1 MPVNRKEVRL
11 KTLPLRIT
19 PRQFD
24 RLVAARARD
33 ALAIQEHVRRGIDF
47 YLDALEK
54 RVAREMQEVATPAD
68 NPPPAPRDAPKGA
81 LAAPPK
87 ARLSS
92 KPAYQMR

>member
-54 RVAREMQEVATPAD
+54 RVAKEAQED
-68 NPPPAPRDAPKGA
+68 SPPPPVAQNT
-81 LAAPPK
+81 PPK
-87 ARLSS
+87 EGPSPAARPRLSS
-92 KPAYQMR
+92 RAGYSLR